1 MERPELSPTH
11 EIKYMIED
19 DRDCLLFDGDCGIC
33 SYLSEVAGRMKGGRQ
48 FVIWPYQS
56 IPEAELERY
65 GIGYADCEQKL
76 QVITGN
82 GKVHAGAFA
91 VNYFLW
97 QRFPWNL
104 AVLLVYLLPILLVFE
119 IIGYRLV
126 AANRH
131 RISGWFGL
139 KACLI
144 KQSS

>member
-1 MERPELSPTH
+1 MSSP
-11 EIKYMIED
+11 D
-19 DRDCLLFDGDCGIC
+19 DTAKIIQPGRDYLLFDGDCGIC
-33 SYLSEVAGRMKGGRQ
+33 SYLSEVAGRMNGGRQ
-48 FVIWPYQS
+48 FVIRPYQS
-56 IPEAELERY
+56 ISEVALGPY

-104 AVLLVYLLPILLVFE
+104 AVMLVYLLPILLVLE